1 VLRFYKMYG
10 LRGPGILYFRNEGP
24 DRLKLVGQDRSPV
37 NGVKYFRAYIEFG
50 FEDCNIESGFIRKM
64 LYPENIV
71 YFEVKVSA
79 NSFAKAFRAGSFED
93 TFTGLGGHY
102 DMRPE
107 VFDLGLVE

>member
-1 VLRFYKMYG
+1 
-10 LRGPGILYFRNEGP
+10 
-24 DRLKLVGQDRSPV
+24 
-37 NGVKYFRAYIEFG
+37 
-50 FEDCNIESGFIRKM
+50 M